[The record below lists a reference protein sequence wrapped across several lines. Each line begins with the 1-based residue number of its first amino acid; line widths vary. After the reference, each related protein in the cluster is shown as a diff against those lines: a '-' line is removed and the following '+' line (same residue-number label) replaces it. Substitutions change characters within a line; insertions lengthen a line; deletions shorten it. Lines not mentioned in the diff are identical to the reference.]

1 MLLLAGAFERDR
13 HQFLAPDPRLDQ
25 APHRRLARRVE
36 MADRIEA
43 DDALRTQRA
52 VEQIGGG
59 FRRRSRLRRLV
70 PAEMPR
76 HQLIGLQHAGAFG
89 DRHLAGVEG
98 KLQRPLRGLAAL
110 PQMLLLGQHV
120 VLDVADGQRAVAPQ
134 QPHHLAGVLGL
145 DGGEPAVALA
155 PVLPHRRDEEAKILR
170 RHIGQRMGP
179 VFEHALVD
187 ALGLPQVGA
196 GDRRGCGYREC
207 DGGSARSRG
216 WCRSAHSRDGPPP
229 RRPPAAP
236 RRTARCVSS
245 RWARSQIRR
254 ASVLVRGRGSV
265 ARGIARQCSRIRR
278 VGSPGFR
285 GSPARGAAH
294 LTASAGPRRCRLR
307 SRPRRRPGRAGAHG
321 ICRRCR

>member
-13 HQFLAPDPRLDQ
+13 HHFLAPHPRLDQ
-25 APHRRLARRVE
+25 APHRRLARRIE
-36 MADRIEA
+36 MADRIQA
-43 DDALRTQRA
+43 DDALRAQRA
-52 VEQIGGG
+52 VEQIGGDL
-59 FRRRSRLRRLV
+59 RRGSRLRRLV

-89 DRHLAGVEG
+89 DRHLAGIER

-110 PQMLLLGQHV
+110 PQMLLLGQNV

-145 DGGEPAVALA
+145 DGGEPSMALA
-155 PVLPHRRDEEAKILR
+155 PVLLHRRDEEAKILR

-196 GDRRGCGYREC
+196 GVGRDAAIENVMMAALDHVDGVDLHIAEMLHRRRDRL
-207 DGGSARSRG
+207 
-216 WCRSAHSRDGPPP
+216 
-229 RRPPAAP
+229 RPVAERLA
-236 RRTARCVSS
+236 VSS

-265 ARGIARQCSRIRR
+265 ARGIARQCNRIRSR
-278 VGSPGFR
+278 GESSDSVIAGSRRQPPHRFCR
-285 GSPARGAAH
+285 SPTLPVAIS
-294 LTASAGPRRCRLR
+294 ASQEA
-307 SRPRRRPGRAGAHG
+307 RPGCGARHL
-321 ICRRCR
+321 